1 MSGATATFTSCIDTE
16 EPAGITEL
24 RGAKAELLRA
34 KVKVQEAE
42 YEFRMAEAEW
52 MKAKAAYETEKANQE
67 ALKTALETE
76 RNNKKIQEIK
86 QQMQESAELFKAKMY
101 DLQAK
106 TEQNRL
112 AYESALAEVELA
124 LMTMKDNMYADALY
138 DLMFTAAFAY
148 DTYTFTTISRPDG
161 TVTITSTKVPNG
173 GSATG
178 LSGLSNKLAELKSEL
193 SALMR
198 DQALLEF
205 SYDPQQLLTG
215 VNQKIAEKEGEIKG
229 YEEYLAT
236 LENVAG
242 MTIDE
247 FVTKFN
253 DVKKQSEDID
263 DQIAEIDLTK
273 ANDPDYQAVKE
284 DQERLTQ
291 DEGLVSAFT
300 FSIPE
305 AVQDEFYDVIAALKN
320 DPSLATSTDL
330 LDNLDDIL
338 GAASENEDGEHV
350 FSNGFRLSLTTEGQ
364 FNLLS
369 EIVNAIEDGVS
380 YTPAGG
386 GAAVDIEKKIFT
398 EEELKVKDT
407 QLVTAKSDYTAL
419 QTKLTAA
426 ETAWADAL
434 KNYNDAF
441 ETGNYANTVGESDR
455 DKIISE
461 YNDFVADYTAAT
473 DPDEQAG
480 LLDDFI
486 KLYKDYLD
494 VRTKLDGLT
503 LPETADII
511 DDAAKYAAWAL
522 LSDAAKFGEADLT
535 NVPAGE
541 DYGYAGK
548 LWEAANTIGYDK
560 TRLTLITYQEWED
573 ADGTVAGLTANG
585 LAEKTFKAKKGQ
597 DDLQNAIDNASV
609 WATFDTALNTQSDA
623 LATTLA
629 AFAERQANI
638 DARSAAITEK
648 YAAETAK
655 LNVQK
660 AGLEDIMNAMA
671 AVMPNKGSDEN
682 GTGTVTTPEAD
693 DFETLIDN
701 LEALIDVYRGV
712 DITVTAPTESAT
724 AGSYNSGNASV
735 NATIGKIPQAQQ
747 DLAMYTALKAALEA
761 GTFEQ
766 PKTSLLEL
774 IKAQVEGKNMEI
786 EVVTALFEKASKQKD
801 ALMEALAGDDTSAE

>member
-1 MSGATATFTSCIDTE
+1 MRKWTYLVAALLMSGATATFTSCIDTD
-16 EPAGITEL
+16 EPAGIEDL

-42 YEFRMAEAEW
+42 YEFRMAEAAW
-52 MKAKAAYETEKANQE
+52 MQAKADYAAELAAQE
-67 ALKTALETE
+67 ALKTALQTE
-76 RNNKKIQEIK
+76 KNNKKIQEIK
-86 QQMQESAELFKAKMY
+86 QEMQKSAEKFNAKMY
-101 DLQAK
+101 ELQAE
-106 TEQNRL
+106 TEKQRL
-112 AYESALAEVELA
+112 AYENALAQVELA
-124 LMTMKDNMYADALY
+124 LSTLKDDIYAEKLN
-138 DLMFTAAFAY
+138 DLMYNAAFPY
-148 DTYTFTTISRPDG
+148 DELTYTVDAAG
-161 TVTITSTKVPNG
+161 KVTVTTTPASIPGGLVGLSTKL
-173 GSATG
+173 AT
-178 LSGLSNKLAELKSEL
+178 LKNELAEK
-193 SALMR
+193 MR

-253 DVKKQSEDID
+253 EVKKQSEDID
-263 DQIAEIDLTK
+263 DQIAEIELTK
-273 ANDPDYQAVKE
+273 ANDPDYQAVQE
-284 DQERLTQ
+284 DQERLDQ
-291 DEGLVSAFT
+291 DKGLASAFT

-305 AVQDEFYDVIAALKN
+305 AVQDEFYDVIAALKD
-320 DPSLATSTDL
+320 DPSLVSSTEL

-350 FSNGFRLSLTTEGQ
+350 FPNGFRLSLTTEDQ
-364 FNLLS
+364 FDLLS

-386 GAAVDIEKKIFT
+386 GTAVDIEKKIFT

-407 QLVTAKSDYTAL
+407 QLVTAKSNYTAL

-441 ETGNYANTVGESDR
+441 ETGNYANTVGESER

-461 YNDFVADYTAAT
+461 YNDFLADYTAAT
-473 DPDEQAG
+473 DPDKQAG

-522 LSDAAKFGEADLT
+522 LSDAQKFGEADLT
-535 NVPAGE
+535 DVPAGE

-548 LWEAANTIGYDK
+548 LWEAAKTIGYDK

-573 ADGTVAGLTANG
+573 ADGTVAGLTASG
-585 LAEKTFKAKKGQ
+585 LAEKTFEAKKGQ

-638 DARSAAITEK
+638 DARKDAITEK

-660 AGLEDIMNAMA
+660 AGLEDIMDAMA
-671 AVMPNKGSDEN
+671 AVMPNEGDEN
-682 GTGTVTTPEAD
+682 GAGVVGSPTAD
-693 DFETLIDN
+693 DFETLINN
-701 LEALIDVYRGV
+701 LEALIAHYRGV
-712 DITVTAPTESAT
+712 DVTVTPPTSGTSGSITT
-724 AGSYNSGNASV
+724 ANPGL
-735 NATIGKIPQAQQ
+735 IPQAQQ

-766 PKTSLLEL
+766 EKDSLLNL
-774 IKAQVEGKNMEI
+774 IKAQVEGKNTEI

-801 ALMEALAGDDTSAE
+801 ALMEALAGGDTSAE